1 MPSNHVDVADRLLK
15 HAEEDLEAAKVLYER
30 GLMLQSLYHL
40 EQASEKTLKAY
51 LIGIWFYPMKEV
63 VDTAENIGTAEKFR
77 DIHYQLKS
85 AIYNYIVPRN
95 LGHDFSRFLNR
106 FLPWLHE
113 AYCSERLVEY
123 VNVTLKAW
131 LQRVTI
137 NKERVIAKLM
147 EQGTTREMAEKVY
160 SLLVYI
166 LSQPAPITIGGDIR
180 RKSCDKARLDFGTSL
195 ERLKREDRLCL
206 QATTLFIDYVMK
218 LAEEAYNQTIL
229 EYREVLD
236 QKIREVLEPL
246 GLSNIFPENFK
257 NFLIKDLLRSLIVG
271 NIVIV
276 MTLPL
281 HFCLFK
287 YYNATRYGEGT
298 VPKEEFENIPNAI
311 NTLRHIHRITTTLIS
326 LSRQD

>member
-1 MPSNHVDVADRLLK
+1 MLKKIWKLLK
-15 HAEEDLEAAKVLYER
+15 YYMKYER

-51 LIGIWFYPMKEV
+51 LIGIWFYPMKIV
-63 VDTAENIGTAEKFR
+63 VDTAENIGTAGEFR
-77 DIHYQLKS
+77 DIHHRLKS

-106 FLPWLHE
+106 FLPWLYK

-123 VNVTLKAW
+123 VNATLKAW
-131 LQRVTI
+131 LQRVII

-147 EQGTTREMAEKVY
+147 EQGTTREIAEKVY

-166 LSQPAPITIGGDIR
+166 FSQPAPITIGGDIR

-195 ERLKREDRLCL
+195 EGLKREDRPCL

-218 LAEEAYNQTIL
+218 LAEEAYNQAIL

-236 QKIREVLEPL
+236 QKIRKEVLEPL
-246 GLSNIFPENFK
+246 GLSDIFPK
-257 NFLIKDLLRSLIVG
+257 NFTNSLIKDLLKSLIVG

-298 VPKEEFENIPNAI
+298 VPKEEFENIPNVI
-311 NTLRHIHRITTTLIS
+311 DTLRHIHRITITLIS
-326 LSRQD
+326 RSRQD